1 MLETTDCNRLLQGD
15 IAKLLDIT
23 VNTIYTWERKND
35 FDPEIGPFPASERE
49 GRTKLYKWKPVLA
62 WFIKYKAFTQY
73 HDALMGQNPDG
84 VNFEEWKAREKKANA
99 LMAERNLALDLDQ
112 VISTEEA
119 EKKWATTAEKIKAK
133 LLTVPSRCGALLHDG
148 QTAAEREDALD
159 TEIRMVL
166 QELAGL

>member
-1 MLETTDCNRLLQGD
+1 MLETTDMNKLLQGD
-15 IAKLLDIT
+15 VAKLLDIT

-49 GRTKLYKWKPVLA
+49 GRTKLYRWKPVLA

-84 VNFEEWKAREKKANA
+84 VNFDEWKAREKKANA
-99 LMAERNLALDLDQ
+99 LMAEKELAEAQNL
-112 VISTEEA
+112 VISTAEA
-119 EKKWATTAEKIKAK
+119 EKKWAMIAEKVKAK

-159 TEIRMVL
+159 TEIRTVL
-166 QELAGL
+166 AELAGL